1 MGWFTRKKD
10 IVAGNIRILVGLGNP
25 GSKYDRTRHNIGF
38 EVVDVIAERIGASWK
53 TKGQSLITEGR
64 WRGRPLLLAKPQ
76 TYMNRSGLAV
86 EELLRKH
93 RVTPQDILVVV
104 DDIHLDPGVIRI
116 RQKGGTGG
124 HNGLDDIIDWLDTND
139 FPRLRFGVGKDF
151 GQGQQADYV
160 LDVFTEE
167 ERTVVD
173 PAIEKARDACLTF
186 VTDGIVTAMNRFNG

>member
-1 MGWFTRKKD
+1 MGWFSRNKD
-10 IVAGNIRILVGLGNP
+10 NMAGSNRIIIGLGNP
-25 GSKYDRTRHNIGF
+25 GAKYEGTRHNVGF
-38 EVVDVIAERIGASWK
+38 EVVEAVAERVGATWK
-53 TKGQSLITEGR
+53 TKGQSYIADGR
-64 WRGRPLLLAKPQ
+64 WRGRKLLMALPQ

-93 RVTPQDILVVV
+93 RVTPQDILVIV

-139 FPRLRFGVGKDF
+139 FPRLRFGVGNDF
-151 GQGQQADYV
+151 GQGRQADYV
-160 LDVFTEE
+160 LDVFSDE
-167 ERTVVD
+167 ERTVIN
-173 PAIEKARDACLTF
+173 PSIERARDAALTF